1 MDLGKAGWLSSILEE
16 AVAAHSG
23 VSTPAVA
30 PGLPETSS
38 SGRAR
43 ARAYLRKTLRASGL
57 LYGTP
62 RENTPPDDATVF
74 FGSNAAPASE
84 GRARAPEEQL
94 FLAVVRTLAR
104 MALDI
109 ALLTSAS
116 TPPREDHLLLL
127 FAMLTGE
134 LDVAETLD
142 TKLQKGGQSTR
153 RLQSKVEAAL
163 ARRAIS
169 LAGDPVYGLVLHNGA
184 LYADAQMFGRQA
196 IDYFSRSRFQRAAAQ
211 RRIDF
216 AAKQKALLVKV
227 LAGLSCADRE
237 PSYATRRAIL
247 RQVEDLALPA
257 AIESDL
263 KAAVKMS
270 FEHRLGVRT
279 MVAEVRSKDMQHFI
293 LEQTLLAS
301 LVDGQRS
308 RGERAFIQELAKA
321 LHVSED
327 ELHRLELEMAEF
339 YARHRSV
346 VDVFTV
352 SAAAGVMGEDFV
364 SRIQETLE
372 KNLGRLMQ
380 EVRETGDLAVLLA
393 KAARGQTLTRDER
406 RRMRAQLIDVAK
418 AIPALAIF
426 AAPGGVLL
434 LIALSKVLPF
444 SLLPSAFRDEPA
456 APQTDPKLEGG
467 DETAESSPVTERQVG

>member
-1 MDLGKAGWLSSILEE
+1 MDLGKAGWLSALLEE
-16 AVAAHSG
+16 AVVAHKS
-23 VSTPAVA
+23 VSAPAVT
-30 PGLPETSS
+30 PGLSETSS

-43 ARAYLRKTLRASGL
+43 ARDYLRRSIRASGL

-62 RENTPPDDATVF
+62 TKGTPPVEEEF
-74 FGSNAAPASE
+74 SSSGAS
-84 GRARAPEEQL
+84 GKARAPEEQL
-94 FLAVVRTLAR
+94 FLAVVRTLSR

-109 ALLTSAS
+109 ALLTGAP
-116 TPPREDHLLLL
+116 TPPTEDHLLLL
-127 FAMLTGE
+127 FAVLTGE
-134 LDVAETLD
+134 LDVADSIATR
-142 TKLQKGGQSTR
+142 LQEGSKATR
-153 RLQSKVEAAL
+153 RHQAKVESAL

-184 LYADAQMFGRQA
+184 LYADAQMLGRQA
-196 IDYFSRSRFQRAAAQ
+196 IDYFSRERFQRAAAQ

-216 AAKQKALLVKV
+216 AARQKSLLVKV
-227 LAGLSCADRE
+227 LAGLACADRE
-237 PSYATRRAIL
+237 PSYASRRAIL
-247 RQVEDLALPA
+247 RQVEDLTLPS

-263 KAAVKMS
+263 KAAVKKS
-270 FEHRLGVRT
+270 FEHRLPVRA

-308 RGERAFIQELAKA
+308 RGERAFIQELARA
-321 LHVSED
+321 LHVPDD

-339 YARHRSV
+339 YAHHRSV

-352 SAAAGVMGEDFV
+352 SAAAGLMGEDFV

-393 KAARGQTLTRDER
+393 KAARGQSLSRDER
-406 RRMRAQLIDVAK
+406 KRMKSQLIDVAK

-444 SLLPSAFRDEPA
+444 SLLPSAFQDEPIPPPEFAEGKGEVALA
-456 APQTDPKLEGG
+456 ALPEG
-467 DETAESSPVTERQVG
+467 SERRVG